1 MDQTSSAG
9 SAPRQLR
16 PEDVSLL
23 TVSYRGDLELARDLC
38 ATVDRFWM
46 SGAEHVLVVPEADLA
61 LFEPL
66 AGPSRRVLTV
76 ESVLPKGYVQLPV
89 PRQVRVGPLSWRIRE
104 MWAYPGGVVRGW
116 IVQQVI
122 KLASPSFID
131 REVIVLADSDIVLVA
146 PVTIDR
152 LVHGDSVRLYGSPG
166 ASADLATHVRWHEV
180 SAELLGF
187 EPRGYLG
194 SDYIGNLITW
204 RRSTVLELQRHLSRV
219 AGKRWDKVVARQ
231 RRFSEYTL
239 YGIYAEHVRGAERS
253 GHRAEAEDLIHA
265 GWFFDLDGDEG
276 IEEFVDGF
284 TPGQLGVAIQ
294 STEPFTLEERRELI
308 RRTTARLAPT
318 PPV

>member
-1 MDQTSSAG
+1 MDPTSSAG
-9 SAPRQLR
+9 SPPRQFR

-46 SGAEHVLVVPEADLA
+46 PGAEHVLVVPEADLA

-66 AGPSRRVLTV
+66 VGPSRRVVTV
-76 ESVLPKGYVQLPV
+76 ESVLPKGYVQLPA
-89 PRQVRVGPLSWRIRE
+89 PRRVRVGPLNWRIRE
-104 MWAYPGGVVRGW
+104 IWAYPGGVVRGW

-152 LVHGDSVRLYGSPG
+152 LVHGDSVRLYRSPE

-204 RRSTVLELQRHLSRV
+204 RRSNVLELQRHLSRV

-231 RRFSEYTL
+231 RQFSEYTL
-239 YGIYAEHVRGAERS
+239 YGIYAEHVRGEERS
-253 GHRAEAEDLIHA
+253 GHRAEAEDLVHA

-276 IEEFVDGF
+276 IEEFVDGL

-308 RRTTARLAPT
+308 RRTTAHLAAT